1 VDVGEGDDDHRRR
14 TEDEDEDE
22 TIADGKKDCA
32 HRAGGRQAS
41 QQAARTC
48 REEQQERT

>member
-1 VDVGEGDDDHRRR
+1 MGEGDDDHRRR
-14 TEDEDEDE
+14 TEDEDE
-22 TIADGKKDCA
+22 TIADGKDCA